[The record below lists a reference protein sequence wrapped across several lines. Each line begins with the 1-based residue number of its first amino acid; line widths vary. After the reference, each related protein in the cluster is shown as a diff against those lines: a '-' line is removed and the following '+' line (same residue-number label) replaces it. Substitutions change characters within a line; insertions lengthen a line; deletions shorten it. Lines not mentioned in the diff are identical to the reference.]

1 MADTQKQPQDPGSQ
15 EGKIS
20 IAEEVI
26 ASIAGI
32 AASEVEGLA
41 SVKKGAIADIVGI
54 FGGRQKGVKV
64 SLEENERVR
73 ISLNVT
79 VAYGYPVR
87 EVAQHIQQRVTEDI
101 ESMTGL
107 EVEGV
112 DITVEDLKL
121 PSHQQQP
128 IEEQRE
134 DGDEA
139 EDVND

>member
-1 MADTQKQPQDPGSQ
+1 MPEKKPERPRQPAPS

-26 ASIAGI
+26 ASIASI

-41 SVKKGAIADIVGI
+41 GVKKGAIADIVSI

-64 SLEENERVR
+64 SLDEDDKVR
-73 ISLNVT
+73 ISLKVT

-87 EVAQHIQQRVTEDI
+87 EVAQRIQQRVTEDI

-107 EVEGV
+107 RVEGV
-112 DITVEDLKL
+112 DVTVEDLKL
-121 PSHQQQP
+121 PGP
-128 IEEQRE
+128 PTEEESEERTE
-134 DGDEA
+134 D
-139 EDVND
+139 